1 MGDMEQLTYEEEIL
15 RWRQKKEDDL
25 RAEDGWLTLIGLFWL
40 EPGHN
45 RFGAAPDSPIALPAS
60 KAPNVA
66 GSFELVGDT
75 VRLHVAD
82 GAPVLVNGR
91 PDGVAPLRAD
101 ADGEPDLVTL
111 GDLTMFV
118 IRRGDRFA
126 IRARDRNHPA
136 RAEFPGRHWFP
147 IDESYSVTA
156 RFVPHATPTTFSIQ
170 TVLGTVEGRE
180 SPGRLFFTLGG
191 QERSLD
197 ALVEGEKL
205 FIIFRDQTSG
215 ETTYPA
221 GRYLKSAM
229 PRDGVVPLDFNR
241 AYSPPC
247 AFTDFATCP
256 LPRKENQ
263 LPVRIEAGELA
274 YHAPTDRTR

>member
-1 MGDMEQLTYEEEIL
+1 VERLTYSDEIRRWRADMEAG
-15 RWRQKKEDDL
+15 L

-45 RFGAAPDSPIALPAS
+45 RFGAAPGNPIAFTG
-60 KAPNVA
+60 KAPDVA

-75 VRLHVAD
+75 VHLHVAN

-91 PDGVAPLRAD
+91 SADTAPLRAD
-101 ADGEPDLVTL
+101 ADGQPDLVTL

-136 RAEFPGRHWFP
+136 RAEFAGRHWFP
-147 IDESYSVTA
+147 IDESYCVAA
-156 RFVPHATPTTFSIQ
+156 RFAPHAAPTAFSIQ
-170 TVLGTVEGRE
+170 TVLGTVEERE

-197 ALVEGEKL
+197 ALVEGDKL
-205 FIIFRDQTSG
+205 FIIFRDGTSG

-221 GRYLKSAM
+221 GRYLKTAM
-229 PRDGVVPLDFNR
+229 PRDGVVTLDFNR

-256 LPRKENQ
+256 LPPPQNR
-263 LPVRIEAGELA
+263 LPLRIEAGEL
-274 YHAPTDRTR
+274 YEHS